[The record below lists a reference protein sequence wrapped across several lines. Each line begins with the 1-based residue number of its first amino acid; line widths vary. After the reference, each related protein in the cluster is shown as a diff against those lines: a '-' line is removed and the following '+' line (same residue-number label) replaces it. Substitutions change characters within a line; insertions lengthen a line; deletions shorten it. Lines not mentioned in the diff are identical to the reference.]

1 MLSQPLLVATRPP
14 TKRSSAAWLALMA
27 TVILTTVV
35 VYSDHAHSSTADVAQ
50 PPEHQVIVLDTNEVA
65 SGSFVIPPPC
75 LYEMA
80 GVALAGTTLLVCVVE
95 IVPALGF
102 AEGGVEAESA
112 AAAWQATMGDV
123 EKESLF
129 ATLQSLAARRE
140 LLAILKEGLPVV
152 GGLAIASGAFCSK
165 LDEIIKSTEGAAQ
178 ALDKM
183 TREATAQIE
192 RAAEDSGAI
201 DQVRNAADGAG
212 EALKDAAGKAKDAV
226 EKAKDAVEKAWPWA

>member
-1 MLSQPLLVATRPP
+1 MLSEPLLVATRPP

-35 VYSDHAHSSTADVAQ
+35 VYSDHAHSSTADVAL
-50 PPEHQVIVLDTNEVA
+50 PEHQVIVLDTNEVA

-129 ATLQSLAARRE
+129 ATLQSLAARGE